1 MTDYHD
7 GKCRDIALF
16 PEENP
21 FPVMRVSNQSDLLYA
36 NRTALKILSPWHCAI
51 GEQVPDFIFQKV
63 KESLQEN
70 IRLSLE
76 MSFSRRFY
84 SLTLVPIVEQG
95 YVNFYGQDVTQSK
108 LAIEQLK
115 QSEMRFHQI
124 ADFMPQLVWTAD
136 PSGNVDYYNERRKE
150 FEGFTQS
157 EDGRWSWAPVVHP
170 DDQHETIEA
179 WKKAY
184 QTGTAYEIKHRIKR
198 SNGRFTWYL
207 SRAFPIRD
215 ETGKIIKWFGT
226 ATDIDDIKKVEIK
239 LAQAKKA
246 AEEAN
251 QKLKELASTDV
262 VTGLQSRRAFMEEAQ
277 SLFQIAERYQR
288 PFSFL
293 IIDIDHFKKV
303 NDTYGHLGGDVVL
316 VELGKIMSSCLRAT
330 DILGRIGGEEFAV
343 ILPETGPD
351 HTAELIERLL
361 EKVRTTEIRIDD
373 DTLVS
378 VTVSIGVATVP
389 PLPIHVGKVMA
400 AADKALYQA
409 KSDGRNRCCEAS
421 MDCHES

>member
-1 MTDYHD
+1 MSDHVD
-7 GKCRDIALF
+7 DKCRDIALF

-21 FPVMRVSNQSDLLYA
+21 FPVMRVSHRGNLLYA
-36 NRTALKILSPWHCAI
+36 NRTALKILSSWQCAI
-51 GEQVPDFIFQKV
+51 GQRLPDFIYQKV
-63 KESLQEN
+63 KNSLESN
-70 IRLSLE
+70 VRLSLDI
-76 MSFSRRFY
+76 SFSKRFY
-84 SLTLVPIVEQG
+84 AFTLVPILERG
-95 YVNFYGQDVTQSK
+95 YVNFYGQDITHSK
-108 LAIEQLK
+108 FAIEQLR
-115 QSEMRFHQI
+115 QNEMRFHQI

-136 PSGNVDYYNERRKE
+136 PSGKVDYYNERRNE
-150 FEGFTQS
+150 FEGFTQNP
-157 EDGRWSWAPVVHP
+157 DGSWAWAPVVHP
-170 DDQHETIEA
+170 EDQEETIEA

-184 QTGTAYEIKHRIKR
+184 QTGTAYEIKHRVKR
-198 SNGRFTWYL
+198 LDGCFYWFL

-251 QKLKELASTDV
+251 QKLKELARTDV
-262 VTGLQSRRAFMEEAQ
+262 VTGLLSRRAFMEEAQ
-277 SLFQIAERYQR
+277 RLFQLAERYQR

-316 VELGKIMSSCLRAT
+316 VELGKVMSGCLRAA

-351 HTAELIERLL
+351 QTAEVIERLL
-361 EKVRTTEIRIDD
+361 ETVRTAEIRIDA
-373 DTLVS
+373 DTRVC
-378 VTVSIGVATVP
+378 VTVSIGVAAVP
-389 PLPIHVGKVMA
+389 PLPINISKVMA
-400 AADKALYQA
+400 AAGQSTL
-409 KSDGRNRCCEAS
+409 SS
-421 MDCHES
+421 